1 MAVPL
6 VRRAPGVVRPYPTR
20 GFDNTAKSNASGGD
34 PFPLTSKHP
43 LQGVLTTRKT
53 FSPGLGA
60 GWVRVGCRS
69 GAGCVRVGCELGA
82 GLLLG
87 GLLADLSA
95 EHYTWVATGDK
106 RSPDATTFQ
115 SRADVFLA
123 RLDALFH

>member
-20 GFDNTAKSNASGGD
+20 GFDNTATSSSSGGD

-95 EHYTWVATGDK
+95 EHYTWVAQGDQK
-106 RSPDATTFQ
+106 YPDATTILMR
-115 SRADVFLA
+115 SDAFLA
-123 RLDALFH
+123 RANSLF